1 MAVVFLFHTELLSF
15 CGMSNPRMSPA
26 DRRLKP
32 ALHIFGRKP
41 EEPAEPEPSQDISTM
56 DERAV
61 SHWLRTLSMDQYI
74 SRFEEEGI
82 CGLLLAN
89 LTEQDLQDIG
99 IDKGLHRKKIL
110 MYRDKLQ
117 VEGVK
122 ALSVRDQWHLNR
134 KYSVARVNGL
144 PDPGVQRFAP
154 AVLDHLK
161 NQEMD
166 VRASEERFIKHVDDL
181 DADLLEQSLYLETL
195 EAINHVVC
203 SQTAFVDQDGG
214 CVREEIQSD
223 SLQVVQGKNAL
234 RERIM
239 ATRANTEQLA
249 IAVNRFSQANR
260 NKMTDSERDI
270 AKSHLNK
277 SIEMWKEK
285 MLEQAKKASFCN
297 EGLLQRLSER
307 LQSQL
312 PGGFAVR
319 ANLQD
324 FSKLTEDK
332 EKAAEKCK
340 RIYNL
345 ADRDVQ
351 LALEA
356 RSGGLKERIDDEEK
370 DLRRLEGRQNRLEE
384 QKGKYEKL
392 KENYRDIGAQ
402 QRNETRN
409 IRDWHIKRWWRSMWK
424 EEMEVYEDQVK
435 KDEEQR
441 TSDEQKLDGKLEKI
455 EKELM
460 DIADQ
465 KKKRQ
470 ESIAELKHKDSEKF
484 WNNVLEAEGLLSA
497 EAEVK
502 EKDALLR
509 VVEKQLLE
517 AMKKTGVADPELAAH
532 LITQHER
539 SKILLSEATDRS
551 TEVATN
557 MQSWVSLAEEIVRDP
572 SSATDCLP
580 TALFIL
586 RDEHQEQMRRIR
598 KFRPQFLQKIYDSVS
613 AVIAL
618 SQPSSTNRTV

>member
-1 MAVVFLFHTELLSF
+1 MLPGSRKRRNPIEHTQQAESSQAPKPVNVNDVNQHCEAAFLWPVALYLDVLSAACSCKSRSLFGSRHSRRHSTCDAVIMPLRRSQRIRPFVMAVVFLFHTELLSF

-356 RSGGLKERIDDEEK
+356 RSGGLKERIDDVPW
-370 DLRRLEGRQNRLEE
+370 LPWIPSFGE
-384 QKGKYEKL
+384 QQGYPSWKL
-392 KENYRDIGAQ
+392 PASLSKPTDP
-402 QRNETRN
+402 
-409 IRDWHIKRWWRSMWK
+409 
-424 EEMEVYEDQVK
+424 
-435 KDEEQR
+435 
-441 TSDEQKLDGKLEKI
+441 
-455 EKELM
+455 
-460 DIADQ
+460 
-465 KKKRQ
+465 
-470 ESIAELKHKDSEKF
+470 KF
-484 WNNVLEAEGLLSA
+484 A
-497 EAEVK
+497 
-502 EKDALLR
+502 
-509 VVEKQLLE
+509 
-517 AMKKTGVADPELAAH
+517 
-532 LITQHER
+532 
-539 SKILLSEATDRS
+539 
-551 TEVATN
+551 
-557 MQSWVSLAEEIVRDP
+557 
-572 SSATDCLP
+572 
-580 TALFIL
+580 
-586 RDEHQEQMRRIR
+586 RIR
-598 KFRPQFLQKIYDSVS
+598 K
-613 AVIAL
+613 
-618 SQPSSTNRTV
+618 

>member
-195 EAINHVVC
+195 EAINH
-203 SQTAFVDQDGG
+203 
-214 CVREEIQSD
+214 
-223 SLQVVQGKNAL
+223 
-234 RERIM
+234 
-239 ATRANTEQLA
+239 
-249 IAVNRFSQANR
+249 
-260 NKMTDSERDI
+260 
-270 AKSHLNK
+270 
-277 SIEMWKEK
+277 
-285 MLEQAKKASFCN
+285 
-297 EGLLQRLSER
+297 
-307 LQSQL
+307 
-312 PGGFAVR
+312 
-319 ANLQD
+319 
-324 FSKLTEDK
+324 
-332 EKAAEKCK
+332 
-340 RIYNL
+340 
-345 ADRDVQ
+345 
-351 LALEA
+351 
-356 RSGGLKERIDDEEK
+356 EEK

>member
-1 MAVVFLFHTELLSF
+1 MTE
-15 CGMSNPRMSPA
+15 
-26 DRRLKP
+26 
-32 ALHIFGRKP
+32 
-41 EEPAEPEPSQDISTM
+41 
-56 DERAV
+56 
-61 SHWLRTLSMDQYI
+61 
-74 SRFEEEGI
+74 
-82 CGLLLAN
+82 
-89 LTEQDLQDIG
+89 
-99 IDKGLHRKKIL
+99 
-110 MYRDKLQ
+110 
-117 VEGVK
+117 
-122 ALSVRDQWHLNR
+122 SVLGN
-134 KYSVARVNGL
+134 
-144 PDPGVQRFAP
+144 
-154 AVLDHLK
+154 VLD
-161 NQEMD
+161 
-166 VRASEERFIKHVDDL
+166 
-181 DADLLEQSLYLETL
+181 
-195 EAINHVVC
+195 
-203 SQTAFVDQDGG
+203 
-214 CVREEIQSD
+214 
-223 SLQVVQGKNAL
+223 
-234 RERIM
+234 
-239 ATRANTEQLA
+239 
-249 IAVNRFSQANR
+249 
-260 NKMTDSERDI
+260 
-270 AKSHLNK
+270 
-277 SIEMWKEK
+277 
-285 MLEQAKKASFCN
+285 
-297 EGLLQRLSER
+297 
-307 LQSQL
+307 
-312 PGGFAVR
+312 
-319 ANLQD
+319 
-324 FSKLTEDK
+324 SK
-332 EKAAEKCK
+332 
-340 RIYNL
+340 
-345 ADRDVQ
+345 
-351 LALEA
+351 
-356 RSGGLKERIDDEEK
+356 EEK